1 MRGFF
6 RKVVGQAKKGGES
19 LKENIESRLE
29 KVDKEKIINQTKE
42 KAKDGLSELRN
53 LSDKMMNQSSKGR
66 SRWSII
72 STNLK
77 VFREAYRK
85 GKEELEA

>member
-1 MRGFF
+1 M
-6 RKVVGQAKKGGES
+6 VGQAKKGGES

-42 KAKDGLSELRN
+42 KAKEGLSELRN